1 MINLLTETLQ
11 EIDDNDLS
19 VNDIVYIGTRDG
31 KYSCSWE
38 EFKVL
43 ANESYYNGYGG
54 AQVNPALII
63 VFKDSKELY
72 REEYDG
78 SEWWDLWKPF
88 KVPES
93 TEPLTEIFGL
103 FLT

>member
-1 MINLLTETLQ
+1 MINLLTETLRK
-11 EIDDNDLS
+11 IDNSNLS

-38 EFKVL
+38 EFKDL
-43 ANESYYNGYGG
+43 SDKSYDNGYGG
-54 AQVNPALII
+54 AEVNPALII
-63 VFKDSKELY
+63 VFKGREELH
-72 REEYDG
+72 RGEYDG

-88 KVPES
+88 KVPDN

-103 FLT
+103 F

>member
-1 MINLLTETLQ
+1 MINLLTETLE
-11 EIDDNDLS
+11 EIEANNLK
-19 VNDIVYIGTRDG
+19 VEDIVYIGTSDG

-43 ANESYYNGYGG
+43 ADKRYDNGYGG
-54 AQVNPALII
+54 AEVNPALII
-63 VFKDSKELY
+63 VFKGGEELH

-88 KVPES
+88 KVPCS
-93 TEPLTEIFGL
+93 TEPLTEVFGL
-103 FLT
+103 F